1 MVSVVGETSLALTTQ
16 RAGPLVLDA
25 TRRVVAGEMQGSK
38 HPAMLAGRTAPRLS
52 ALPGHMQTGHSHLLA
67 QVAMPQAV
75 MRLLLLPMQQVLLQ
89 PRLRPA
95 APPAVV
101 VLPAPAQALTAA
113 AALRTGLVAKAAVA
127 VGTRGTLGTLG
138 TLAMAVAATLA
149 TLATPVAAAAS
160 AAAVAVV
167 GVVVLVATVCRAL
180 LAVAAM
186 AAEQPSDTRSARHH
200 RLVESDLRLP
210 LPRGL
215 LHRLPLAVAVP
226 VPVPLTLPGQQHPVP
241 CLQWR
246 RPCQSPQHHA
256 LPGAQGAG
264 GMPSPRAHHRLHDGR
279 TAVGLPL
286 PPNLTRSGHG
296 WCQGRGRGLAVV
308 HGMEMGM
315 WTWPRT
321 R

>member
-186 AAEQPSDTRSARHH
+186 AAEQPSDIRSGHHPRPAANDRRLPH
-200 RLVESDLRLP
+200 RLPGLPLRLP
-210 LPRGL
+210 LPQP
-215 LHRLPLAVAVP
+215 LPLAVPQVQRVP
-226 VPVPLTLPGQQHPVP
+226 VQVQPVP
-241 CLQWR
+241 CLQPR
-246 RPCQSPQHHA
+246 RLYPSQRRATQHGGQA
-256 LPGAQGAG
+256 AG
-264 GMPSPRAHHRLHDGR
+264 GMPSRRGHHHLRGDR
-279 TAVGLPL
+279 MDVGLPL
-286 PPNLTRSGHG
+286 LRSRSHSNHG
-296 WCQGRGRGLAVV
+296 WCQV
-308 HGMEMGM
+308 HGMGMGM
-315 WTWPRT
+315 WTWLRT